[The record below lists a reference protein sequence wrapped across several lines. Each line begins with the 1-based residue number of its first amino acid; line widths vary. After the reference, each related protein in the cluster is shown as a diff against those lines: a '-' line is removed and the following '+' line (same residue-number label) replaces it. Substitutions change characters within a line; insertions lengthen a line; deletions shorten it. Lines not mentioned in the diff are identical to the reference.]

1 MLIAYCI
8 TAVCCYYLH
17 SRVDLVCVVSN
28 AGGVEA
34 GYSVST
40 AGYKTEPHLKEES
53 VPSGHQC
60 TEDTSHPTAQN
71 RVF

>member
-1 MLIAYCI
+1 MLIVLQLSVLTSCI
-8 TAVCCYYLH
+8 AGL
-17 SRVDLVCVVSN
+17 DLVCVVSN

-40 AGYKTEPHLKEES
+40 AGYKTEPHLKEVS
-53 VPSGHQC
+53 VPSWHQC
-60 TEDTSHPTAQN
+60 AEDTSHPTAQN